1 MVGNGLPFGVPLG
14 VPFILATNWSRKLPA
29 GCCSVAAAATG
40 GSTYGAR
47 AFVACF
53 EYDAAIADIFRGTR
67 RPARLRPFVTGGSVS
82 HS

>member
-1 MVGNGLPFGVPLG
+1 MVGNGLPFG
-14 VPFILATNWSRKLPA
+14 VPFILATNWSRKLPVN
-29 GCCSVAAAATG
+29 CCSVAAAGTG
-40 GSTYGAR
+40 RTFGAS

>member
-1 MVGNGLPFGVPLG
+1 MVGNVLPFGVPLG
-14 VPFILATNWSRKLPA
+14 VPFILATNWSRKLPV
-29 GCCSVAAAATG
+29 GCCSVSAAATG
-40 GSTYGAR
+40 GTTFSAS

>member
-1 MVGNGLPFGVPLG
+1 MVGNGLPFG

-40 GSTYGAR
+40 GSTYSAR

-53 EYDAAIADIFRGTR
+53 EYDAAIADIFRTR
-67 RPARLRPFVTGGSVS
+67 RPAMLRPFVTGGSVS